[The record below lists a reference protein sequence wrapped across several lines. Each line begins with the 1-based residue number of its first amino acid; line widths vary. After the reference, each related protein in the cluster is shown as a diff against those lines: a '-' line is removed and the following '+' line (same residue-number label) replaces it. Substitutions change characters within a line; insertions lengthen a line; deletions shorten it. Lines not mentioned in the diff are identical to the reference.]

1 MPESVNFNLL
11 KVCSMSCNITIS
23 VSDDFAKEAKR
34 LAKKYPSFKQ
44 DYKDFL
50 VSIKNNPLQGDEITK
65 NIRKIRMAI
74 KAKGKGK
81 SGGARVITFNILTD
95 IENGHVVFLL
105 LYDKED
111 ASTVKVNVVKQL
123 VRDMNYASLTRWEYE
138 AADDMLDELYQEHER
153 LWLKAMED
161 GESCYL

>member
-1 MPESVNFNLL
+1 MAESVNFNLQI
-11 KVCSMSCNITIS
+11 VCLMSCNIIVS
-23 VSDDFAKEAKR
+23 VSDDFGKEAKR

-44 DYKDFL
+44 DYKEFL
-50 VSIKNNPLQGDEITK
+50 ESIKDNPLQGDEITK

-95 IENGHVVFLL
+95 VENGQVVLL
-105 LYDKED
+105 LLFDKED

-123 VRDMNYASLTRWEYE
+123 VRDMGF
-138 AADDMLDELYQEHER
+138 DI
-153 LWLKAMED
+153 
-161 GESCYL
+161 

>member
-11 KVCSMSCNITIS
+11 KVCLMSCNITIS
-23 VSDDFAKEAKR
+23 VSNDFAKEAKR

-65 NIRKIRMAI
+65 NIRKSRMAI

-95 IENGHVVFLL
+95 IENGQVVFLL

-111 ASTVKVNVVKQL
+111 ASTVKVYVVKQL
-123 VRDMNYASLTRWEYE
+123 VRDMGFDLE
-138 AADDMLDELYQEHER
+138 
-153 LWLKAMED
+153 
-161 GESCYL
+161 